1 MISKNSIL
9 KNLEKYLKRSFKGKV
24 RINESSLIA
33 YLLVGGFFCFV
44 SNVGYATVAGKEEIK
59 YQNNGSKTEDG
70 LAINFAKALGNS
82 QTIAIGGN
90 DDDGGNGNAIAKG
103 EGSIAIGGKS
113 RTEGSNAVAVGVEAA
128 ANEGATALGAK
139 SKSLGTNSIALGLE
153 AEAKQNESIAIGH
166 AAKADELHAIS
177 MGYKANAKSQNG
189 ISIGAETVA
198 DGQNSIVIGKGSK
211 TSELTDEDGIGLA
224 KKPRDAS
231 VVIGVDSVSK
241 NQYTITMGHRAQTLG
256 QDSFAFGNESKARKD
271 RAIAFGERTIADGE
285 NSMALGSKA
294 GAYTVNTLAFGAGAQ
309 AKESQAISIGNKAHS
324 NGENSI
330 SIGTTS
336 LVGKV
341 GQYGMSTGE
350 KIVKN
355 GTAIGGYS
363 NVDANGGTTIGS
375 FTTVNNEGGV
385 ALGIDSIA
393 NVAGGKAGAKQTY
406 SAYNSTKAGAFTSTD
421 TYKGNMRAGVAPRN
435 NLKAG
440 AVSVGKADGSFTRQ
454 IVGLAA
460 GTEDTDAVNVAQLKS
475 LTMKI
480 EGDQNEGDTPKVG
493 LWDGSLKVT
502 AKGTGSIKAST
513 VVEGNKVTVNVDS
526 TDLEKKIQAAGKV
539 KYFSVKSTGGKNEN
553 NDGATADNAVA
564 IGKDSSA
571 TEENSI
577 ALGSDATT
585 ANAKKEV
592 TQAEVQAGNGDKV
605 VYNGF
610 AGTKPYAQLSVGS
623 KDKERQIKNVAA
635 GEVSASSTDAV
646 NGSQLYAVAAKP
658 MTYTDDKGTQINRL
672 LGQNIN
678 LKGGA
683 QGDLSTGNIA
693 VEASGTDTLNIKLAK
708 NLKEIDSISKNGK
721 AGSPK
726 ITLGDSNISFNSD
739 VDMGSKKITNV
750 ATPTSETDAANKK
763 YVDDIR
769 TTVQSSDNSI
779 TVTDNDKG
787 DKYAYDIKVD
797 RKNTKLSYKANG
809 GDPKETSLET
819 GLNFTGG
826 NLITASAEENGTI
839 KYDIKTGKVKS
850 DENGKIIKDGDNG
863 VLTTENLVENLN
875 KIGWKANAMAGEGG
889 KLDGSAKSTLV
900 KMGDEVVFA
909 AGKNLI
915 VKQEAVEGKQ
925 TYTYSLSEKL
935 EDLTSVTTKNTEGDT
950 VVQDGKGI
958 TITPKNLEKGK
969 TSVSLTKDGLNNGG
983 NKITNVAEGT
993 EDTDAVNKSQL
1004 DKAQAAATT
1013 KVEGSEN
1020 IQVDKTP
1027 EKDGS
1032 MTYTVKTKDKMTLG
1046 KDSDKKIVAD
1056 GETGKLTV
1064 GKEVEMDGT
1073 TGDARFGKVQVN
1085 GKEGTVGGLTNTTW
1099 DKDNIVSGQAA
1110 TEDQLQVLDKKMQNN
1125 TEELINK
1132 GMDFSGNDYDA
1143 KNAKTKIHKK
1153 LGDRLEIIGGLEAG
1167 AEADSMNLRTRV
1179 TDDGKLELLMAKNP
1193 KFKSVEAGEGDTKV
1207 TIGNTGI
1214 QIGDKTYIT
1223 KDGINA
1229 NGNKITN
1236 VAEGTED
1243 TDAVNKSQLD
1253 KAQAAATTK
1262 VEGSENIQVDKTPE
1276 KDGSMTYTVK
1286 TKDKMTLGKDSD
1298 KKIVADGET
1307 GKLTVGKE
1315 VEMDGTT
1322 GDARFGKV
1330 QVNGE
1335 KGTVGGLTNKT
1346 WDKNKIVSGQAATED
1361 QLKAVDDKVD
1371 NLGNKIDETTNKV
1384 EKGLNFAADT
1394 GKATNRKL
1402 GDTLTIAGDNNN
1414 ITTSV
1419 EEGKVKVALKEDV
1432 KVKTLTS
1439 ETVTTD
1445 KLILKGKDGK
1455 TTDVGETLDKHDK
1468 DIQENKNAIK
1478 KGLNFA
1484 ANHGEVNKQLGDTMS
1499 IKGKDGLSE
1508 KEIEEKYDVENIVT
1522 SVDKEGNLWIKMAK
1536 NPKFKSVEAG
1546 EGDTKVTIGDIGI
1559 KIGDKTYITKDG
1571 INANDNKIKNVADG
1585 KVAKGSKDAIN
1596 GGQLHDAL
1604 SNVQEG
1610 MNQINHRVDK
1620 LDDRMHRGLAN
1631 AAAMSTVEFLEI
1643 GINQATVGAA
1653 IGTYRGNQAVAV
1665 GVQAAP
1671 TENMRVHAKVSVAPS
1686 RNNTETMAGVGA
1698 SWRFN
1703 IK

>member
-1 MISKNSIL
+1 MISKNTIL

-44 SNVGYATVAGKEEIK
+44 SNVGYATVAGKGEIK

-177 MGYKANAKSQNG
+177 MGDQANTKSQNG
-189 ISIGAETVA
+189 ISIGAGAVA
-198 DGQNSIVIGKGSK
+198 DGQSSIVIGKGSK
-211 TSELTDEDGIGLA
+211 ISELTDAAGRP
-224 KKPRDAS
+224 KNRDAA

-241 NQYTITMGHRAQTLG
+241 NQYTITMGHRAETLG

-406 SAYNSTKAGAFTSTD
+406 SAYNSEKAGAFTSTN
-421 TYKGNMRAGVAPRN
+421 TYNGNMRTGVAPRN

-480 EGDQNEGDTPKVG
+480 EGDKNENEGETPKVG
-493 LWDGSLKVT
+493 LWNGSLKVT

-513 VVEGNKVTVNVDS
+513 VVKGNEVTVNVDS

-539 KYFSVKSTGGKNEN
+539 KYFSVKSTGGNNEN

-564 IGKDSSA
+564 IGKNSSA

-750 ATPTSETDAANKK
+750 AAGDVSE
-763 YVDDIR
+763 
-769 TTVQSSDNSI
+769 NS
-779 TVTDNDKG
+779 
-787 DKYAYDIKVD
+787 
-797 RKNTKLSYKANG
+797 
-809 GDPKETSLET
+809 
-819 GLNFTGG
+819 
-826 NLITASAEENGTI
+826 
-839 KYDIKTGKVKS
+839 
-850 DENGKIIKDGDNG
+850 
-863 VLTTENLVENLN
+863 
-875 KIGWKANAMAGEGG
+875 
-889 KLDGSAKSTLV
+889 
-900 KMGDEVVFA
+900 
-909 AGKNLI
+909 
-915 VKQEAVEGKQ
+915 
-925 TYTYSLSEKL
+925 
-935 EDLTSVTTKNTEGDT
+935 
-950 VVQDGKGI
+950 
-958 TITPKNLEKGK
+958 
-969 TSVSLTKDGLNNGG
+969 
-983 NKITNVAEGT
+983 
-993 EDTDAVNKSQL
+993 TDAVNGSQL
-1004 DKAQAAATT
+1004 DKVAKESKTEVKAGDSGNVTVNKSDDTT
-1013 KVEGSEN
+1013 
-1020 IQVDKTP
+1020 DKHP
-1027 EKDGS
+1027 V
-1032 MTYTVKTKDKMTLG
+1032 YTVDMKKNITLHKVTVTNEKKDKKT
-1046 KDSDKKIVAD
+1046 
-1056 GETGKLTV
+1056 
-1064 GKEVEMDGT
+1064 EVTPG
-1073 TGDARFGKVQVN
+1073 RVSVN
-1085 GKEGTVGGLTNTTW
+1085 GKNGSGVTLNGADGSIGLKGENG
-1099 DKDNIVSGQAA
+1099 KDALSIKGEKGQAG
-1110 TEDQLQVLDKKMQNN
+1110 V
-1125 TEELINK
+1125 
-1132 GMDFSGNDYDA
+1132 
-1143 KNAKTKIHKK
+1143 
-1153 LGDRLEIIGGLEAG
+1153 
-1167 AEADSMNLRTRV
+1167 
-1179 TDDGKLELLMAKNP
+1179 DGKNGTDGKTRIVYEYWDPKNP
-1193 KFKSVEAGEGDTKV
+1193 KIAVREEVATL
-1207 TIGNTGI
+1207 N
-1214 QIGDKTYIT
+1214 
-1223 KDGINA
+1223 DGIKYKGDSGEA
-1229 NGNKITN
+1229 YTKLNKQ
-1236 VAEGTED
+1236 TE
-1243 TDAVNKSQLD
+1243 
-1253 KAQAAATTK
+1253 
-1262 VEGSENIQVDKTPE
+1262 I
-1276 KDGSMTYTVK
+1276 
-1286 TKDKMTLGKDSD
+1286 
-1298 KKIVADGET
+1298 
-1307 GKLTVGKE
+1307 
-1315 VEMDGTT
+1315 
-1322 GDARFGKV
+1322 
-1330 QVNGE
+1330 
-1335 KGTVGGLTNKT
+1335 VGGQK
-1346 WDKNKIVSGQAATED
+1346 D
-1361 QLKAVDDKVD
+1361 
-1371 NLGNKIDETTNKV
+1371 
-1384 EKGLNFAADT
+1384 
-1394 GKATNRKL
+1394 
-1402 GDTLTIAGDNNN
+1402 
-1414 ITTSV
+1414 
-1419 EEGKVKVALKEDV
+1419 
-1432 KVKTLTS
+1432 
-1439 ETVTTD
+1439 TD
-1445 KLILKGKDGK
+1445 KLS
-1455 TTDVGETLDKHDK
+1455 
-1468 DIQENKNAIK
+1468 EN
-1478 KGLNFA
+1478 
-1484 ANHGEVNKQLGDTMS
+1484 
-1499 IKGKDGLSE
+1499 
-1508 KEIEEKYDVENIVT
+1508 NIGV
-1522 SVDKEGNLWIKMAK
+1522 
-1536 NPKFKSVEAG
+1536 
-1546 EGDTKVTIGDIGI
+1546 
-1559 KIGDKTYITKDG
+1559 
-1571 INANDNKIKNVADG
+1571 VA
-1585 KVAKGSKDAIN
+1585 S
-1596 GGQLHDAL
+1596 
-1604 SNVQEG
+1604 QEG
-1610 MNQINHRVDK
+1610 
-1620 LDDRMHRGLAN
+1620 
-1631 AAAMSTVEFLEI
+1631 
-1643 GINQATVGAA
+1643 
-1653 IGTYRGNQAVAV
+1653 
-1665 GVQAAP
+1665 
-1671 TENMRVHAKVSVAPS
+1671 
-1686 RNNTETMAGVGA
+1686 
-1698 SWRFN
+1698 
-1703 IK
+1703 

>member
-1 MISKNSIL
+1 MISKNTIL

-44 SNVGYATVAGKEEIK
+44 SNVGYATVAGKGEIK
-59 YQNNGSKTEDG
+59 YQSSGSKTEDG
-70 LAINFAKALGNS
+70 LAINYAQALGDS

-90 DDDGGNGNAIAKG
+90 DDGGNGNAIAKG

-113 RTEGSNAVAVGVEAA
+113 RTDGKTAIAVGVEAE

-421 TYKGNMRAGVAPRN
+421 TYNGNMRTGVAPRN

-480 EGDQNEGDTPKVG
+480 EGDKNENEGETPKVG

-526 TDLEKKIQAAGKV
+526 TDLEKKIQEAGKV

-585 ANAKKEV
+585 ENAKKEV

-605 VYNGF
+605 VYKGF

-658 MTYTDDKGTQINRL
+658 MTYTGDKGTTINRI

-708 NLKEIDSISKNGK
+708 NLKQIDSISKNEK

-819 GLNFTGG
+819 GLNCM
-826 NLITASAEENGTI
+826 IT
-839 KYDIKTGKVKS
+839 
-850 DENGKIIKDGDNG
+850 
-863 VLTTENLVENLN
+863 
-875 KIGWKANAMAGEGG
+875 
-889 KLDGSAKSTLV
+889 
-900 KMGDEVVFA
+900 
-909 AGKNLI
+909 
-915 VKQEAVEGKQ
+915 
-925 TYTYSLSEKL
+925 
-935 EDLTSVTTKNTEGDT
+935 
-950 VVQDGKGI
+950 
-958 TITPKNLEKGK
+958 
-969 TSVSLTKDGLNNGG
+969 
-983 NKITNVAEGT
+983 
-993 EDTDAVNKSQL
+993 
-1004 DKAQAAATT
+1004 
-1013 KVEGSEN
+1013 
-1020 IQVDKTP
+1020 
-1027 EKDGS
+1027 
-1032 MTYTVKTKDKMTLG
+1032 
-1046 KDSDKKIVAD
+1046 
-1056 GETGKLTV
+1056 
-1064 GKEVEMDGT
+1064 
-1073 TGDARFGKVQVN
+1073 
-1085 GKEGTVGGLTNTTW
+1085 
-1099 DKDNIVSGQAA
+1099 
-1110 TEDQLQVLDKKMQNN
+1110 
-1125 TEELINK
+1125 
-1132 GMDFSGNDYDA
+1132 
-1143 KNAKTKIHKK
+1143 
-1153 LGDRLEIIGGLEAG
+1153 
-1167 AEADSMNLRTRV
+1167 
-1179 TDDGKLELLMAKNP
+1179 
-1193 KFKSVEAGEGDTKV
+1193 
-1207 TIGNTGI
+1207 
-1214 QIGDKTYIT
+1214 
-1223 KDGINA
+1223 
-1229 NGNKITN
+1229 
-1236 VAEGTED
+1236 
-1243 TDAVNKSQLD
+1243 
-1253 KAQAAATTK
+1253 
-1262 VEGSENIQVDKTPE
+1262 
-1276 KDGSMTYTVK
+1276 
-1286 TKDKMTLGKDSD
+1286 
-1298 KKIVADGET
+1298 
-1307 GKLTVGKE
+1307 
-1315 VEMDGTT
+1315 
-1322 GDARFGKV
+1322 
-1330 QVNGE
+1330 
-1335 KGTVGGLTNKT
+1335 
-1346 WDKNKIVSGQAATED
+1346 
-1361 QLKAVDDKVD
+1361 
-1371 NLGNKIDETTNKV
+1371 
-1384 EKGLNFAADT
+1384 
-1394 GKATNRKL
+1394 
-1402 GDTLTIAGDNNN
+1402 
-1414 ITTSV
+1414 
-1419 EEGKVKVALKEDV
+1419 
-1432 KVKTLTS
+1432 
-1439 ETVTTD
+1439 
-1445 KLILKGKDGK
+1445 
-1455 TTDVGETLDKHDK
+1455 
-1468 DIQENKNAIK
+1468 
-1478 KGLNFA
+1478 
-1484 ANHGEVNKQLGDTMS
+1484 
-1499 IKGKDGLSE
+1499 
-1508 KEIEEKYDVENIVT
+1508 
-1522 SVDKEGNLWIKMAK
+1522 
-1536 NPKFKSVEAG
+1536 
-1546 EGDTKVTIGDIGI
+1546 
-1559 KIGDKTYITKDG
+1559 
-1571 INANDNKIKNVADG
+1571 
-1585 KVAKGSKDAIN
+1585 
-1596 GGQLHDAL
+1596 
-1604 SNVQEG
+1604 
-1610 MNQINHRVDK
+1610 
-1620 LDDRMHRGLAN
+1620 
-1631 AAAMSTVEFLEI
+1631 
-1643 GINQATVGAA
+1643 
-1653 IGTYRGNQAVAV
+1653 
-1665 GVQAAP
+1665 
-1671 TENMRVHAKVSVAPS
+1671 
-1686 RNNTETMAGVGA
+1686 
-1698 SWRFN
+1698 
-1703 IK
+1703 

>member
-1 MISKNSIL
+1 MISKNTIL

-44 SNVGYATVAGKEEIK
+44 SNVGYATVAGKGEIK
-59 YQNNGSKTEDG
+59 YQSSGSKTEDG
-70 LAINFAKALGNS
+70 LAINYAQALGDS

-90 DDDGGNGNAIAKG
+90 DDGGNGNAIAKG

-113 RTEGSNAVAVGVEAA
+113 RTDGKTAIAVGVEAE

-393 NVAGGKAGAKQTY
+393 DVSGGKAGAKQTY
-406 SAYNSTKAGAFTSTD
+406 SAYNSKKAGAFTSTN
-421 TYKGNMRAGVAPRN
+421 TYNGNMRTGVAPRN

-480 EGDQNEGDTPKVG
+480 EGDKNENEGETPKVG

-539 KYFSVKSTGGKNEN
+539 KYFSVKSTGGNNEN

-585 ANAKKEV
+585 ENAKKEV

-658 MTYTDDKGTQINRL
+658 MTYTDDKGTTINRI

-750 ATPTSETDAANKK
+750 AA
-763 YVDDIR
+763 
-769 TTVQSSDNSI
+769 
-779 TVTDNDKG
+779 G
-787 DKYAYDIKVD
+787 DV
-797 RKNTKLSYKANG
+797 
-809 GDPKETSLET
+809 
-819 GLNFTGG
+819 
-826 NLITASAEENGTI
+826 
-839 KYDIKTGKVKS
+839 
-850 DENGKIIKDGDNG
+850 
-863 VLTTENLVENLN
+863 
-875 KIGWKANAMAGEGG
+875 
-889 KLDGSAKSTLV
+889 
-900 KMGDEVVFA
+900 
-909 AGKNLI
+909 
-915 VKQEAVEGKQ
+915 
-925 TYTYSLSEKL
+925 
-935 EDLTSVTTKNTEGDT
+935 
-950 VVQDGKGI
+950 
-958 TITPKNLEKGK
+958 
-969 TSVSLTKDGLNNGG
+969 
-983 NKITNVAEGT
+983 
-993 EDTDAVNKSQL
+993 
-1004 DKAQAAATT
+1004 
-1013 KVEGSEN
+1013 SEN
-1020 IQVDKTP
+1020 
-1027 EKDGS
+1027 
-1032 MTYTVKTKDKMTLG
+1032 
-1046 KDSDKKIVAD
+1046 
-1056 GETGKLTV
+1056 
-1064 GKEVEMDGT
+1064 
-1073 TGDARFGKVQVN
+1073 
-1085 GKEGTVGGLTNTTW
+1085 
-1099 DKDNIVSGQAA
+1099 
-1110 TEDQLQVLDKKMQNN
+1110 
-1125 TEELINK
+1125 
-1132 GMDFSGNDYDA
+1132 
-1143 KNAKTKIHKK
+1143 
-1153 LGDRLEIIGGLEAG
+1153 
-1167 AEADSMNLRTRV
+1167 
-1179 TDDGKLELLMAKNP
+1179 
-1193 KFKSVEAGEGDTKV
+1193 
-1207 TIGNTGI
+1207 
-1214 QIGDKTYIT
+1214 
-1223 KDGINA
+1223 
-1229 NGNKITN
+1229 
-1236 VAEGTED
+1236 
-1243 TDAVNKSQLD
+1243 
-1253 KAQAAATTK
+1253 
-1262 VEGSENIQVDKTPE
+1262 
-1276 KDGSMTYTVK
+1276 
-1286 TKDKMTLGKDSD
+1286 
-1298 KKIVADGET
+1298 
-1307 GKLTVGKE
+1307 
-1315 VEMDGTT
+1315 
-1322 GDARFGKV
+1322 
-1330 QVNGE
+1330 
-1335 KGTVGGLTNKT
+1335 
-1346 WDKNKIVSGQAATED
+1346 
-1361 QLKAVDDKVD
+1361 
-1371 NLGNKIDETTNKV
+1371 
-1384 EKGLNFAADT
+1384 
-1394 GKATNRKL
+1394 
-1402 GDTLTIAGDNNN
+1402 
-1414 ITTSV
+1414 
-1419 EEGKVKVALKEDV
+1419 
-1432 KVKTLTS
+1432 
-1439 ETVTTD
+1439 
-1445 KLILKGKDGK
+1445 
-1455 TTDVGETLDKHDK
+1455 
-1468 DIQENKNAIK
+1468 
-1478 KGLNFA
+1478 
-1484 ANHGEVNKQLGDTMS
+1484 
-1499 IKGKDGLSE
+1499 
-1508 KEIEEKYDVENIVT
+1508 
-1522 SVDKEGNLWIKMAK
+1522 
-1536 NPKFKSVEAG
+1536 
-1546 EGDTKVTIGDIGI
+1546 
-1559 KIGDKTYITKDG
+1559 
-1571 INANDNKIKNVADG
+1571 
-1585 KVAKGSKDAIN
+1585 
-1596 GGQLHDAL
+1596 
-1604 SNVQEG
+1604 
-1610 MNQINHRVDK
+1610 
-1620 LDDRMHRGLAN
+1620 
-1631 AAAMSTVEFLEI
+1631 ST
-1643 GINQATVGAA
+1643 
-1653 IGTYRGNQAVAV
+1653 
-1665 GVQAAP
+1665 
-1671 TENMRVHAKVSVAPS
+1671 
-1686 RNNTETMAGVGA
+1686 
-1698 SWRFN
+1698 
-1703 IK
+1703 